1 MINDKKDRNG
11 KIIVKWPVKVKKF
24 NIKDPIMKMFVAK
37 YESLIPWQE
46 KVKNENDLKIYIE
59 RVMLKELFDQIDL
72 KKFKKTN
79 KGYFVTENDIG
90 SDLVKNPDRL
100 NLPENVIL
108 KAKEIL
114 KVDGFDRARSFITD
128 EINKMKEKSLKSWRR
143 RVKLAFPNEPH
154 FWYLIL
160 KPLYDSSPKGS
171 RRLVAGFN
179 KRALEILYN
188 RLKKEEF
195 PPNKNIL
202 EAYFDSDVYTIG
214 KQDRI
219 QTGWVFVNSVNSL
232 VRLSSY
238 TSWCTKDYGYA
249 EAYMCL
255 ERCDFFVLRCKGES
269 EIALKV
275 CGGVIT
281 VCVGKS
287 DRTPSEKWYD
297 DISMFAKTMYL
308 EFGDAELKELME
320 NHFKGLDFS
329 SFSEEWWEKR
339 IEIWPFSI
347 KFAPKEIFE
356 KYKHQAIKSALKYN
370 KWKEFEDLFNE
381 TFGGVVN
388 ILDKHLWKNLIEIDP
403 TYYNIAPLSIKRDPD
418 LKRLCK
424 EKWIEKLKIEGIPF
438 KDHKDIPEHVYKDNL
453 FIEAMKEKIE
463 SLSFSTV
470 EFKFLP
476 DSIWKNK
483 KFTKLLKEK
492 SPQALRRFMSFVRK
506 YKKYYSQLNDF
517 LAIDP
522 PDPYYVAVDRLV
534 SILLFEVKDVFY
546 EEMVPK
552 YLRLRNDYQKIR
564 VEGWK
569 KAINKNP
576 FLFYVLPDDL
586 KKMKDFENLFRCKK
600 RGANK
605 VFLWEIRSL
614 YRCPWRFKYLSK
626 EKKFDKRYWNACI
639 GGYKRILGKYPY
651 KFNRKI
657 YVWGEDS
664 MAVEEDEVL
673 DRSSIVYYTTKAR
686 ISPLIL
692 LDNRLM
698 DTIINALV
706 KRNKLHLDWKRLPEE
721 FEELLTYQYAF
732 LKAIYKL
739 DKSRKDQEFYCN
751 RSILKVY
758 GEIRELFYERF
769 NGDYPSSGL
778 VNKVLKLIV
787 ILGVKYDYY
796 LDPRF
801 SSFRYC
807 G

>member
-1 MINDKKDRNG
+1 MINGKKDRNSV
-11 KIIVKWPVKVKKF
+11 IIVKWPVKVKKF

-59 RVMLKELFDQIDL
+59 KVMLKELFDQIDL

-100 NLPENVIL
+100 NLSKNVIL

-128 EINKMKEKSLKSWRR
+128 EINKIKEKSLKSWRR
-143 RVKLAFPNEPH
+143 RIKLAFPNEPH

-188 RLKKEEF
+188 RLKNEEF

-202 EAYFDSDVYTIG
+202 EAYFDSDLYSALLEKNKT
-214 KQDRI
+214 KA
-219 QTGWVFVNSVNSL
+219 GWIFVNSVSSL
-232 VRLSSY
+232 IRASY
-238 TSWCTKDYGYA
+238 FTKWCTKEYGYA
-249 EAYMCL
+249 RSYL
-255 ERCDFFVLRCKGES
+255 NGGYFYILKFKRYS
-269 EIALKV
+269 HIAMK
-275 CGGVIT
+275 IHNST
-281 VCVGKS
+281 KSIETCV
-287 DRTPSEKWYD
+287 DALDEVPSEEWYD
-297 DISMFAKTMYL
+297 DIALFTKIMN
-308 EFGDAELKELME
+308 LKFEEKGLKIKIE
-320 NHFKGLDFS
+320 NHFKTLDF
-329 SFSEEWWEKR
+329 FSLSENWWKER
-339 IEIWPFSI
+339 IDIWPFSI
-347 KFAPKEIFE
+347 KFAPVKIFE
-356 KYKHQAIKSALKYN
+356 KYRYRAIRLALKYSE
-370 KWKEFEDLFNE
+370 WEEFENLFKE
-381 TFGGVVN
+381 TFGDID
-388 ILDKHLWKNLIEIDP
+388 ILDYQLWKSLVKVDP
-403 TYYNIAPLSIKRDPD
+403 IYYNVAPSSIQNDP
-418 LKRLCK
+418 KIKEICK
-424 EKWIEKLKIEGIPF
+424 KKWIEKLHVEGIALNIYR
-438 KDHKDIPEHVYKDNL
+438 DIPKFVYEDSMFVKTL
-453 FIEAMKEKIE
+453 REKLK
-463 SLSFSTV
+463 SLNFSHV

-476 DSIWKNK
+476 ESVWKNK
-483 KFTKLLKEK
+483 EFTKSLKER
-492 SPQALRRFMSFVRK
+492 SPQALKRFMSFVRK

-517 LAIDP
+517 LVVDP

-546 EEMVPK
+546 EKMIPE
-552 YLRLRNDYQKIR
+552 YLRSRDDYQKIR

-569 KAINKNP
+569 KAINKEP
-576 FLFYVLPDDL
+576 FLVYSLPNDL
-586 KKMKDFENLFRCKK
+586 EESQEFKSLIKNEDSDS
-600 RGANK
+600 K
-605 VFLWEIRSL
+605 VEDLLRRW
-614 YRCPWRFKYLSK
+614 PWKFKYL
-626 EKKFDKRYWNACI
+626 KKKQ
-639 GGYKRILGKYPY
+639 
-651 KFNRKI
+651 KFNRRFWDACIEGYKKI
-657 YVWGEDS
+657 LERHPCRLNIKMILGEYGYALSYYDLPYILNGDS
-664 MAVEEDEVL
+664 DEIF
-673 DRSSIVYYTTKAR
+673 RIVKTS

-692 LDNRLM
+692 HDSRLM

-721 FEELLTYQYAF
+721 FKELLTYQYAF

-758 GEIRELFYERF
+758 GEIKKLFYERF
-769 NGDYPSSGL
+769 NGDYPSSEL